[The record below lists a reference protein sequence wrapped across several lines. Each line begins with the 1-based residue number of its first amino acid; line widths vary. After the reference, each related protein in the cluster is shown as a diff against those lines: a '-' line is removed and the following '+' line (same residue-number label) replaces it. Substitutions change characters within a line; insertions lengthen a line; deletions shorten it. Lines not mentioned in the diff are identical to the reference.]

1 MSKLLVGI
9 LTKNKMKKYILL
21 ALMLTLNLCLIAQ
34 TNKTDA
40 NVFGHVVDKQSG
52 EHLPYINIMVK
63 GTSIGTATDASGH
76 FHLNNL
82 PIGKLTIVA
91 QSIGYM
97 PEEKTIETASGK
109 IIELNFEIEEDAIML
124 NDVVVSANKNET
136 SRKEAPVV
144 VGVISPKT
152 FENTNSVCLAEGLNF
167 QPGLRLETNCQNCGF
182 QQVRINGLEGS
193 YSQILIDGRAVSSAL
208 SQVYGLEQIPV
219 NMIEKVEVI
228 RGGGSA
234 IFGSNAVAG
243 TINILTREPQFNS
256 ISLGNSTTLIGMK
269 KADVNTTLNASVVS
283 LNNKAG
289 ITIFASARQRSPF
302 DYDGDGF
309 TEIGKINAKNI
320 GFRGYLKTS
329 DYTKLSIEYHTL
341 DEFRRGGNNLSLP
354 AHEADITEQTEH
366 KIHCAGL
373 KYDIFSKNSKHW
385 FQIYSSL
392 QNIDRNSYYGA
403 GKDPNAYGNTKDFAS
418 VSGFQYVFYMDKFL
432 FMPATLT
439 SGIEYNYN
447 SLYDESLGYNRII
460 EQKINIYS
468 AFIQNE
474 WHKEKLSFLIGGR
487 IDKHNMVK
495 NPIISPRG
503 NIRYSPLKWMSLR
516 AGYAM
521 GFRAPQAFNEDLH
534 IAAVGGE
541 VSLISIDPALKP
553 EKSHSAN
560 ASIDFNTKW
569 SSSAIDF
576 LVEGFYT
583 VLNDVF
589 ILEENG
595 HDATG
600 NLLLTRT
607 NGSGATV
614 AGVNF
619 ELKYI
624 PTKKLE
630 IQAGFTY
637 QQSRYKQPEVWSE
650 TIEAQRRMFRTPDTY
665 GFLTV
670 YYSPLKDFDISL
682 SGTYTGSMLVQ
693 HFAGYI
699 AEDAETT
706 TKPFFDTNLKLS
718 YSFKLMDDFSLE
730 VSAGMKNIFNSYQ
743 RDFDQGELRDAGY
756 IYGPSLPRSVFFG
769 LKFSM

>member
-302 DYDGDGF
+302 DYDNDGF

-392 QNIDRNSYYGA
+392 QNIDRNSYYGT

-718 YSFKLMDDFSLE
+718 YSFKLKDDFSLE

>member
-1 MSKLLVGI
+1 M
-9 LTKNKMKKYILL
+9 
-21 ALMLTLNLCLIAQ
+21 AQ
-34 TNKTDA
+34 TDKKTDA
-40 NVFGHVVDKQSG
+40 NIFGHVVDKQSG

-63 GTSIGTATDASGH
+63 GTAIGTATDATGH

-82 PIGKLTIVA
+82 PTGKLTIVA

-97 PEEKTIETASGK
+97 PQEKIVDVEKGK
-109 IIELNFEIEEDAIML
+109 MIELNFEIEEDAIML
-124 NDVVVSANKNET
+124 NDVVVSANKNQT
-136 SRKEAPVV
+136 NRMEAPVV

-256 ISLGNSTTLIGMK
+256 LSLGNTTTLIGMK

-283 LNNKAG
+283 NDNKAG

-302 DYDGDGF
+302 DYDGDCF

-320 GFRGYLKTS
+320 GFRGYLKTG
-329 DYTKLSIEYHTL
+329 DYTKLTLEYHTM
-341 DEFRRGGNNLSLP
+341 DEFRRGGNKLTQP
-354 AHEADITEQTEH
+354 AHEADITEQTDH
-366 KIHCAGL
+366 KIHCAGA

-392 QNIDRNSYYGA
+392 QNINRSSYYGT
-403 GKDPNAYGNTKDFAS
+403 GQDPNAYGNTKDFAS
-418 VSGFQYVFYMDKFL
+418 VSGFQYVFFMDKFL

-439 SGIEYNYN
+439 TGIEYNYN
-447 SLYDESLGYNRII
+447 SLYDESIGYNRII
-460 EQKINIYS
+460 EQNIHIYS

-474 WHKEKLSFLIGGR
+474 WKITKLSFLIGGR
-487 IDKHNMVK
+487 IDKHNMIK
-495 NPIISPRG
+495 NPIISPRC
-503 NIRYSPLKWMSLR
+503 NIRYSPLKWMSMR

-541 VSLISIDPALKP
+541 VSLISIDPALRP

-560 ASIDFNTKW
+560 ASIDFNTQW
-569 SSSAIDF
+569 SRSAIDF

-595 HDATG
+595 HDTNG

-607 NGSGATV
+607 NGSGAIV

-624 PTKKLE
+624 PIKKVE

-637 QQSRYKQPEVWSE
+637 QQSRYKQPEQWSE
-650 TIEAQRRMFRTPDTY
+650 TVVAQKRMFRTPDTY
-665 GFLTV
+665 GFMTV
-670 YYSPLKDFDISL
+670 YYNPLRNFDIAL
-682 SGTYTGSMLVQ
+682 SGTYTGKMLIQ

-699 AEDAETT
+699 SEDAETIS
-706 TKPFFDTNLKLS
+706 KPFFDMNLKLS
-718 YSFKLMDDFSLE
+718 YTFKIKDDVNLETSL
-730 VSAGMKNIFNSYQ
+730 GMKNIFNSYQ
-743 RDFDQGELRDAGY
+743 NDFDQGELRDAGY
-756 IYGPSLPRSVFFG
+756 IYGPSLPRSIYFG
-769 LKFSM
+769 VKISL

>member
-1 MSKLLVGI
+1 
-9 LTKNKMKKYILL
+9 MKKYILL
-21 ALMLTLNLCLIAQ
+21 AFMLTLCLCIMAQ

-256 ISLGNSTTLIGMK
+256 ISLGNNTTLIGMK
-269 KADVNTTLNASVVS
+269 KADINTTLNASVVS

-302 DYDGDGF
+302 DYDNDGF

-392 QNIDRNSYYGA
+392 QNIDRNSYYGT

-447 SLYDESLGYNRII
+447 SLYDESIGYNRII
-460 EQKINIYS
+460 EQEINIYS

-487 IDKHNMVK
+487 IDKHNMIK

-541 VSLISIDPALKP
+541 VSLINIDPALKP

-595 HDATG
+595 HDAAG

-630 IQAGFTY
+630 LQAGFTY

-718 YSFKLMDDFSLE
+718 YSFKLKDDLSLE

>member
-1 MSKLLVGI
+1 
-9 LTKNKMKKYILL
+9 MKKYILL
-21 ALMLTLNLCLIAQ
+21 AFMLTLNLCIMAQ

-256 ISLGNSTTLIGMK
+256 ISLGNNTTLIGMK

-302 DYDGDGF
+302 DYDNDGF

-392 QNIDRNSYYGA
+392 QNIDRNSYYGT

-447 SLYDESLGYNRII
+447 SLYDESIGYNRII

-595 HDATG
+595 HDAAG

-718 YSFKLMDDFSLE
+718 YSFKLKDDLSLE